1 RYIMAKEID
10 VEIPKKF
17 GDKKYIADFYSLSEK
32 TVANQIGVMRKNQE
46 YLSANCFR
54 LSGRVWLPA
63 FDKFLL
69 EEKKKRF
76 K

>member
-1 RYIMAKEID
+1 MIKEID

-17 GDKKYIADFYSLSEK
+17 GDTKYIADFYSLSEK
-32 TVANQIGVMRKNQE
+32 TVSNKIGLMRKEQE
-46 YLSANCFR
+46 YLHSNCFR

-63 FDKFLL
+63 FDRFLMKQK
-69 EEKKKRF
+69 EKSF